1 MAIATGR
8 GDDTTTEEGIMQQW
22 RYRKLIWGALVTLAV
37 LIALTGANAGTTSP
51 ASPAS
56 AAAKLQ
62 RLRIAIAPLGWDT
75 NYTWLQSRSGQLD
88 KRPALEY
95 LVGIDRETGAYI
107 PELAEKWEMSADGKH
122 WTLTLRQGMTFHGN
136 GGEFSAKDVRH
147 SIFLISQPESVQ
159 TDAGLWR
166 SMMGIDKDDSIEAG
180 AKKVEQNVEIV
191 DDHQVIIHTKFATPE
206 LVDTISANA
215 DLGMESKARWDTG
228 GKELYGKKVV
238 GTGPFEFVE
247 RKVGSH
253 VFYKR
258 VENHWRQTPAFKE
271 LEFRWVP
278 EDVTRLATLLNEEV
292 HISDVPRALHGDA
305 TGKGMKIITSRLPA
319 IMHGWSFGGLYFA
332 SPEKLKADVPWT
344 KKEVRQAMNMA
355 INRQEIINK
364 LLGGKGDLLKV
375 FGFEQRVEPKSWNPE
390 WDQQFDNL
398 YGYNPTKAKE
408 LLAKAGYGAGFEF
421 TIYLYTLPG
430 LPEII
435 EIGQALALDF
445 EAVGLRPKLVEVD
458 FPRVREQYRTKQIHG
473 ALWGLRRSP
482 NALDTVRIFNVSK
495 NSVVYSYEH
504 PFIDQVMDE
513 LGRVV
518 NPEERSRLLRS
529 IGDHKFHEFAEMP
542 LAALFADAAINPKF
556 IAEYTFPGII
566 TGFYTHLEYI
576 KLAP

>member
-1 MAIATGR
+1 VM
-8 GDDTTTEEGIMQQW
+8 
-22 RYRKLIWGALVTLAV
+22 
-37 LIALTGANAGTTSP
+37 
-51 ASPAS
+51 
-56 AAAKLQ
+56 
-62 RLRIAIAPLGWDT
+62 
-75 NYTWLQSRSGQLD
+75 
-88 KRPALEY
+88 
-95 LVGIDRETGAYI
+95 
-107 PELAEKWEMSADGKH
+107 
-122 WTLTLRQGMTFHGN
+122 FHGN
-136 GGEFSAKDVRH
+136 GGEFTAKDVRH
-147 SIFLISQPESVQ
+147 SIFLISQPDSVQ

-166 SMMGIDKDDSIEAG
+166 SMMGIDKDDPTEAG
-180 AKKVEQNVEIV
+180 AKKVEKNVEIV

-215 DLGMESKARWDTG
+215 DLGIESKARWEAG
-228 GKELYGKKVV
+228 GKELYGQKVV

-253 VFYKR
+253 VLYKR
-258 VENHWRQTPAFKE
+258 VENHWRQTPEFKE

-278 EDVTRLATLLNEEV
+278 EDVTRLATLLSEEV
-292 HISDVPRALHGDA
+292 HISDVPRALQGDA
-305 TGKGMKIITSRLPA
+305 TAKGMKIVTSRLPA

-332 SPEKLKADVPWT
+332 TPEKLKADVPWT
-344 KKEVRQAMNMA
+344 KKDVRQAMNMA
-355 INRQEIINK
+355 INRQEIVNK
-364 LLGGKGDLLKV
+364 LLGGKGDPLKV
-375 FGFEQRVEPKSWNPE
+375 FGYEPRVEPKSWNPE

-398 YGYNPTKAKE
+398 YGYNPAKAKE
-408 LLAKAGYGAGFEF
+408 LLAKAGYGSGFEF

-430 LPEII
+430 LPEIV

-504 PFIDQVMDE
+504 PFIDQVMEE

-518 NPEERSRLLRS
+518 KPEERARLLRS
-529 IGDHKFHEFAEMP
+529 IGDHKFHEFAELP

-566 TGFYTHLEYI
+566 TGFYTHLEYV

>member
-1 MAIATGR
+1 
-8 GDDTTTEEGIMQQW
+8 MQQVW
-22 RYRKLIWGALVTLAV
+22 HWKVIWGVVALALLISLAC
-37 LIALTGANAGTTSP
+37 ADAGTTST
-51 ASPAS
+51 ASP
-56 AAAKLQ
+56 AAAKLA

-95 LVGIDRETGAYI
+95 LVGIDRQTGAYI
-107 PELAEKWEMSADGKH
+107 PELAETWDMSSDGKR
-122 WTLTLRQGMTFHGN
+122 WTIILRKGVKFHN
-136 GGEFSAKDVRH
+136 KGGEFTAKDVRH

-166 SMMGIDKDDSIEAG
+166 SMMEIEKDDSIEAV
-180 AKKVEQNVEIV
+180 AKKVEKNVEIV
-191 DDHQVIIHTKFATPE
+191 DDYQVIINTKFATPE
-206 LVDTISANA
+206 LIDTISANA
-215 DLGMESKARWDTG
+215 DLGMESKARWDAG
-228 GKELYGKKVV
+228 GKELYGQKVV

-253 VFYKR
+253 VLYKR
-258 VENHWRQTPAFKE
+258 VENHWRQTPEFKE

-278 EDVTRLATLLNEEV
+278 EDVTRLATLLSEEV
-292 HISDVPRALHGDA
+292 HISDVPRALQADA
-305 TGKGMKIITSRLPA
+305 AAKGMKIITSRLPA

-332 SPEKLKADVPWT
+332 TPDKLKSDVPWT
-344 KKEVRQAMNMA
+344 KKDVRQAMNMA
-355 INRQEIINK
+355 INRQEILTK
-364 LLGGKGDLLKV
+364 LLGGKADPLKV
-375 FGFEQRVEPKSWNPE
+375 FGYEQRVEPKSWNPE
-390 WDQQFDNL
+390 WDQRFDSL
-398 YGYNPTKAKE
+398 YGYDPTKAKA

-430 LPEII
+430 LPEIV

-482 NALDTVRIFNVSK
+482 NALDTVRIFNASK

-504 PFIDQVMDE
+504 PFIDHVMEE

-518 NPEERSRLLRS
+518 NPAERAQLLRS
-529 IGDHKFHEFAEMP
+529 IGDHKFNEFAELP

-576 KLAP
+576 KLVP

>member
-1 MAIATGR
+1 MPY
-8 GDDTTTEEGIMQQW
+8 W
-22 RYRKLIWGALVTLAV
+22 LYRKAIEAGVGALVVGLSLVCAD
-37 LIALTGANAGTTSP
+37 AGTTAP
-51 ASPAS
+51 ASPA
-56 AAAKLQ
+56 APQAKLQ

-107 PELAEKWEMSADGKH
+107 PELAEKWDMSPDGKQ
-122 WTLTLRQGMTFHGN
+122 WTITLRKGVTFHGN
-136 GGEFSAKDVRH
+136 GGEFTAKDVRH

-166 SMMGIDKDDSIEAG
+166 SMMGITKEDSLEAG
-180 AKKVEQNVEIV
+180 AKKVEQNVEIL

-215 DLGMESKARWDTG
+215 DLGIESKARWDTG
-228 GKELYGKKVV
+228 GKELYGQKVV

-247 RKVGSH
+247 RKVASH
-253 VFYKR
+253 VLYKR

-278 EDVTRLATLLNEEV
+278 EDVTRLATLLSEEV
-292 HISDVPRALHGDA
+292 HISDVPRALQADA
-305 TGKGMKIITSRLPA
+305 TAKGMKIITSRLPA

-332 SPEKLKADVPWT
+332 TPEKLKADVPWT

-355 INRQEIINK
+355 INRQEIVNK

-398 YGYNPTKAKE
+398 YGYNPGKAKE
-408 LLAKAGYGAGFEF
+408 LLAKAGYARGFEF

-430 LPEII
+430 LPEIV

-445 EAVGLRPKLVEVD
+445 EAVGLRPKLVEID

-504 PFIDQVMDE
+504 PFIEQVMDE

-518 NPEERSRLLRS
+518 NAEERARLLRS
-529 IGDHKFHEFAEMP
+529 IGDHKFHEFAELP
-542 LAALFADAAINPKF
+542 LAALFADAAVNPKF

-566 TGFYTHLEYI
+566 TGFYTHLEYV

>member
-1 MAIATGR
+1 
-8 GDDTTTEEGIMQQW
+8 MQQVW
-22 RYRKLIWGALVTLAV
+22 HRKVIWGVVALAV
-37 LIALTGANAGTTSP
+37 LMSLAHADAGTTST
-51 ASPAS
+51 ASP
-56 AAAKLQ
+56 AAAKLA

-107 PELAEKWEMSADGKH
+107 PELAETWEMSPDGKR
-122 WTLTLRQGMTFHGN
+122 WTITLRKGVMFHNN
-136 GGEFSAKDVRH
+136 GGAFTAKDVRH

-166 SMMGIDKDDSIEAG
+166 SMMGIDKDDSIEAV

-191 DDHQVIIHTKFATPE
+191 DDHQVVINTKFTTPE
-206 LVDTISANA
+206 LIDTISANA
-215 DLGMESKARWDTG
+215 DLGMESKARWDAG
-228 GKELYGKKVV
+228 GKELYGQKVV

-253 VFYKR
+253 VLYKR
-258 VENHWRQTPAFKE
+258 VENHWRKTPEFKE

-278 EDVTRLATLLNEEV
+278 EDVTRLATLLNGEV
-292 HISDVPRALHGDA
+292 QISDVPRALQGDA

-319 IMHGWSFGGLYFA
+319 IMHAWYFGGLYFA
-332 SPEKLKADVPWT
+332 SPDKLKADVPWM

-355 INRQEIINK
+355 VNRQEILSK
-364 LLGGKGDLLKV
+364 LLGGKADPLKV

-390 WDQQFDNL
+390 WDQQFDSL
-398 YGYNPTKAKE
+398 YGYNPRKAKE

-430 LPEII
+430 LPEIV

-504 PFIDQVMDE
+504 PFIDQAMEE

-518 NPEERSRLLRS
+518 NPEDRAQLLRS
-529 IGDHKFHEFAEMP
+529 IGDHKFNEFAELP
-542 LAALFADAAINPKF
+542 LAALFADAAVNPKF

>member
-1 MAIATGR
+1 
-8 GDDTTTEEGIMQQW
+8 MQQVW
-22 RYRKLIWGALVTLAV
+22 HRKVIWGVVALAV
-37 LIALTGANAGTTSP
+37 LMPLAYADAGTTATAP
-51 ASPAS
+51 P
-56 AAAKLQ
+56 AAAKLA

-107 PELAEKWEMSADGKH
+107 PELAEKWDMSPDGKR
-122 WTLTLRQGMTFHGN
+122 WTITLRKGVKFHGN
-136 GGEFSAKDVRH
+136 GGEFTAKDVRH

-166 SMMGIDKDDSIEAG
+166 SMMGIDKDDSIEAV

-191 DDHQVIIHTKFATPE
+191 DDHQVVINTKFTTPE
-206 LVDTISANA
+206 LIDTISANA
-215 DLGMESKARWDTG
+215 DLAMESKARWDAG
-228 GKELYGKKVV
+228 GKELYGQKVV

-253 VFYKR
+253 VLYKR
-258 VENHWRQTPAFKE
+258 VENHWRKTPEFKE

-278 EDVTRLATLLNEEV
+278 EDVTRLATLLNGEV
-292 HISDVPRALHGDA
+292 QISDVPRALQGDA

-319 IMHGWSFGGLYFA
+319 IMHAWYFGGLYFA
-332 SPEKLKADVPWT
+332 SPDKLKADVPWM

-355 INRQEIINK
+355 VNRQEILSK
-364 LLGGKGDLLKV
+364 LLGGKADALKV

-390 WDQQFDNL
+390 WDQQFDSL
-398 YGYNPTKAKE
+398 YGYNPRKAKE
-408 LLAKAGYGAGFEF
+408 LLAKAGYGSGFEF

-504 PFIDQVMDE
+504 PFIDQAMEE

-518 NPEERSRLLRS
+518 DPQERAQLLRS
-529 IGDHKFHEFAEMP
+529 IGDHKFHEFAELP

-566 TGFYTHLEYI
+566 TGFYTHLEYV

>member
-1 MAIATGR
+1 MR
-8 GDDTTTEEGIMQQW
+8 RWRRQW
-22 RYRKLIWGALVTLAV
+22 ALVGIWLAIGFV
-37 LIALTGANAGTTSP
+37 MLAAAHAGTATPTTSST
-51 ASPAS
+51 AR
-56 AAAKLQ
+56 AKLE

-75 NYTWLQSRSGQLD
+75 NFTWLQSRSGMLD

-107 PELAEKWEMSADGKH
+107 PELAEKWEMSEDGKR
-122 WTLTLRQGMTFHGN
+122 WTITLRKEVKFHETW
-136 GGEFSAKDVRH
+136 GEFGAKDVRH
-147 SIFLISQPESVQ
+147 AIFLISQPESVQ
-159 TDAGLWR
+159 TDSGLWR
-166 SMMGIDKDDSIEAG
+166 SMMGIEKDDAIEAV

-191 DDHQVIIHTKFATPE
+191 DDHQVIINTKFATPE
-206 LVDTISANA
+206 LIDTLSANA
-215 DLGMESKARWDTG
+215 DLAMESKARWDAG

-247 RKVGSH
+247 RVVGSH
-253 VFYKR
+253 VLYKR
-258 VENHWRQTPAFKE
+258 VENHWRKTPEFKE

-278 EDVTRLATLLNEEV
+278 EDVTRLATLLSEEV
-292 HISDVPRALHGDA
+292 HISDVPRALQADA
-305 TGKGMKIITSRLPA
+305 SGKGMKIITSRLPA
-319 IMHGWSFGGLYFA
+319 IMHAWYFGGMYFA
-332 SPEKLKADVPWT
+332 TPDKLKTDVPWT
-344 KKEVRQAMNMA
+344 KKEVRQALNMA
-355 INRQEIINK
+355 INRQEILNK
-364 LLGGKGDLLKV
+364 LLGGKADLLKV
-375 FGFEQRVEPKSWNPE
+375 FGYEKRVEPKSWNPE

-408 LLAKAGYGAGFEF
+408 LLAKAGYRSGFEF

-435 EIGQALALDF
+435 DIGQALALDF

-495 NSVVYSYEH
+495 NGVVYSYEH
-504 PFIDQVMDE
+504 PFIEQVMEE

-518 NPEERSRLLRS
+518 NPDERARLLRS
-529 IGDHKFHEFAEMP
+529 IGDHKFNEFAEIP

-576 KLAP
+576 KLVP

>member
-1 MAIATGR
+1 MRRWKRRWAPVGIWLAIGFVMLGTAH
-8 GDDTTTEEGIMQQW
+8 
-22 RYRKLIWGALVTLAV
+22 
-37 LIALTGANAGTTSP
+37 AGTATPTTSATAP
-51 ASPAS
+51 
-56 AAAKLQ
+56 AKLE

-75 NYTWLQSRSGQLD
+75 NYTWLQSRSGMLD

-107 PELAEKWEMSADGKH
+107 PQLAEKWEMSADGKR
-122 WTLTLRQGMTFHGN
+122 WTITLRKGVKFHETW
-136 GGEFSAKDVRH
+136 GEFGAKDVRH
-147 SIFLISQPESVQ
+147 AIFLISQPESVQ
-159 TDAGLWR
+159 TDSGLWR
-166 SMMGIDKDDSIEAG
+166 SMMGIEKDDAIEAV
-180 AKKVEQNVEIV
+180 AKKVEKNVEII
-191 DDHQVIIHTKFATPE
+191 DDHQVIINTKFATPE
-206 LVDTISANA
+206 LIDNLSANA
-215 DLGMESKARWDTG
+215 DLVMESKARWDAG

-247 RKVGSH
+247 RVVASH
-253 VFYKR
+253 VLYKR
-258 VENHWRQTPAFKE
+258 VENHWRKTPEFKE

-278 EDVTRLATLLNEEV
+278 EDVTRLATLLSEEV
-292 HISDVPRALHGDA
+292 HISDVPRALQADA
-305 TGKGMKIITSRLPA
+305 SGKGMKIITSRLPA
-319 IMHGWSFGGLYFA
+319 IMHAWYFGGMYFA
-332 SPEKLKADVPWT
+332 TPDKLKPDVPWT

-355 INRQEIINK
+355 INRQAIIDK
-364 LLGGKGDLLKV
+364 LLGGKADPLKV
-375 FGFEQRVEPKSWNPE
+375 FGYDHRVEPRSSNPE
-390 WDQQFDNL
+390 WDKRFDNM
-398 YGYNPTKAKE
+398 YGYNPAKAKE
-408 LLAKAGYGAGFEF
+408 LLAKAGYASGFEF

-435 EIGQALALDF
+435 DIGQALALDF
-445 EAVGLRPKLVEVD
+445 EAVGLRPKLSEID

-504 PFIDQVMDE
+504 PFIEQVMEE

-518 NPEERSRLLRS
+518 NPDERARLLRS
-529 IGDHKFHEFAEMP
+529 IGDHKFEEFAEIP

-576 KLAP
+576 KLVP